1 MESESQVPCIPSL
14 AKDQLSLFIDVEVDC
29 WRKSINW
36 WRKMID
42 EKLINEATW
51 LMIDSWYIKQ
61 ELIQPIGIVVVVNVL
76 IPGNKVW
83 ILSRKPRIISEVWL

>member
-1 MESESQVPCIPSL
+1 
-14 AKDQLSLFIDVEVDC
+14 
-29 WRKSINW
+29 
-36 WRKMID
+36 MID